1 MSQTSDGFELR
12 DSLIAL
18 PKRFLLLA
26 AGIPLLSAGLGICLL
41 VSAESDGVRTAAIL
55 LITLSAPA
63 LTVAV
68 GLEAS
73 RRVRTDD
80 IDQLVTKWLMTTVR
94 EKLSA
99 YLVSTNDSPASRLHP
114 PLFRSLHASS
124 DIGTSSYCL
133 FELTDFDGEQY
144 VLYVKSNIFNV
155 ELGVFFAVT
164 AAGSQIPSNRV
175 YISDLEDWQK
185 SLDDPRLSC
194 CADTIHGALCEGYQ
208 LYITEGENR
217 DGPYVVYRL
226 RQKLARPFITSPYT
240 RRYFAEDI
248 AIMAYWL
255 YSEMRNADEVALAP
269 SRGPL
274 LR

>member
-18 PKRFLLLA
+18 PKRFLLLV
-26 AGIPLLSAGLGICLL
+26 AGIPVLSAGLGIYLI
-41 VSAESDGVRTAAIL
+41 VSAEPDSVRAAAIL

-63 LTVAV
+63 LTVVV
-68 GLEAS
+68 GLAAS

-80 IDQLVTKWLMTTVR
+80 IDQLVTTWLMTTVQ
-94 EKLSA
+94 EKLFA

-114 PLFRSLHASS
+114 PLFRDLHASS
-124 DIGTSSYCL
+124 DIATSSYCL

-144 VLYVKSNIFNV
+144 LLYVKSNIFNV
-155 ELGVFFAVT
+155 EIGVFLAITVG
-164 AAGSQIPSNRV
+164 GSQLPSNRIF
-175 YISDLEDWQK
+175 ISDLEDWEK
-185 SLDDPRLSC
+185 CLDDPRLNC

-208 LYITEGENR
+208 LYISGGENC
-217 DGPYVVYRL
+217 DGPYVAYRL
-226 RQKLARPFITSPYT
+226 RQKLGTAFITSPYT

-274 LR
+274 G